1 MSVTISVGSGKGG
14 TGKSTVVTNLAILL
28 AKAGKKVCV
37 VDLDVGGADIHI
49 LFGLFEPAHT
59 LTDYL
64 LREVDDMRDILH
76 TFDSFHGV
84 QIIAGTGNTLQT
96 ANMTFQEKQR
106 LFRGLATIEADV
118 ILVDV
123 GAGASYHV
131 LDFFMNSDIQICAT
145 LPEPTAIMDFY
156 NFIQLATIRKAL
168 SSFLSHSQVSS
179 SLKKNSF
186 SSLGEV
192 FQLAEEKQEGAK
204 ELAQQ
209 SLRFFHPLLIT
220 NRVGENTRLNK
231 LKLQKM
237 TSKYLGISVPD
248 LGEIP
253 NDPMVLES
261 SKSFLPVCEYSPNA
275 PASLAL
281 TEISNKLV
289 KIIDLFVRKQQ
300 NH

>member
-14 TGKSTVVTNLAILL
+14 TGKSTIVTNLAILI

-37 VDLDVGGADIHI
+37 VDLDVGGPDIHL
-49 LFGLFEPAHT
+49 LFGLFEPAYT

-64 LREVDDMRDILH
+64 LREVEDMRDILH

-84 QIIAGTGNTLQT
+84 QMLAGTGNTLQT

-123 GAGASYHV
+123 GAGTSYHV

-168 SSFLSHSQVSS
+168 SSFLSHGQVSS
-179 SLKKNSF
+179 SLKNNSF

-192 FQLAEEKQEGAK
+192 FQLAEKSQEGAMA
-204 ELAQQ
+204 LAQQ
-209 SLRFFHPLLIT
+209 ALRFFHPLLIT

-237 TSKYLGISVPD
+237 TSKYLGISLPD

-253 NDPMVLES
+253 NDPMVPES
-261 SKSFLPVCEYSPNA
+261 TKTFLPVCEYAPNA
-275 PASLAL
+275 PATLAL
-281 TEISNKLV
+281 TEISDKLV

-300 NH
+300 K

>member
-14 TGKSTVVTNLAILL
+14 TGKSTIVTNLAILL

-37 VDLDVGGADIHI
+37 VDLDVGGADIHL

-64 LREVDDMRDILH
+64 SREVDDMRDILH
-76 TFDSFHGV
+76 TFDSFYGV
-84 QIIAGTGNTLQT
+84 QMLAGTGNTLQT

-123 GAGASYHV
+123 GAGTSYHV

-145 LPEPTAIMDFY
+145 LPEPAAIMDFY

-168 SSFLSHSQVSS
+168 GSFLSHGQVSS

-192 FQLAEEKQEGAK
+192 FQLAEESQEGAR
-204 ELAQQ
+204 EQAQQ
-209 SLRFFHPLLIT
+209 ALRFFHPLLIT

-237 TSKYLGISVPD
+237 TSKYLGISLPD

-253 NDPMVLES
+253 NDPMVPES
-261 SKSFLPVCEYSPNA
+261 SKTFLPVCEYSPNA
-275 PASLAL
+275 PATLAL

-289 KIIDLFVRKQQ
+289 KIVDLFVRKQQ
-300 NH
+300 KQ